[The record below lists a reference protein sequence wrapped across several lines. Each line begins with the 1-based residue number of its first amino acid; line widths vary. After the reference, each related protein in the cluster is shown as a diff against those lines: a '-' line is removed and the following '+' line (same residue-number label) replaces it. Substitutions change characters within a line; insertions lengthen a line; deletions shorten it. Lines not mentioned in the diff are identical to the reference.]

1 MISQPVEV
9 RAKRILSR
17 LKGYAAADALAKPVT
32 PSFPLGNWIGRY
44 SNPGGVDTVDVF
56 AEGLSWH
63 GAQAGCVRYSDIC
76 NVSLC
81 EGVASRA
88 VTLATVDGVTFV
100 VPVAGGEGKSRD
112 SMEFSRFVSRVVS
125 RDIPM
130 RAAAGRVAAGEAG

>member
-17 LKGYAAADALAKPVT
+17 LKGYAAADAGAEPVA
-32 PSFPLGNWIGRY
+32 PSVPLGDWIGRY

-56 AEGLSWH
+56 ADGLSWQ
-63 GAQAGCVRYSDIC
+63 GAQAGCVRYSDIR

-88 VTLATVDGVTFV
+88 VTLATVDGGTFV
-100 VPVAGGEGKSRD
+100 VPVAGGAGKSRD

-130 RAAAGRVAAGEAG
+130 RAVAGRVAAGEAG